1 LTKAKSLTYSKRKDE
16 YREGPTDKIGGVT
29 CVDEKVLDTLRQVAK
44 DLMKKIF
51 SRIFTLNFN
60 LTTISFPIHCMRPLS
75 LLESF
80 GVSGCTIP
88 LYLNKAWTLKDP
100 IERVKY
106 VMVTQISTFRYT
118 STFLK
123 PVISLIML

>member
-1 LTKAKSLTYSKRKDE
+1 V
-16 YREGPTDKIGGVT
+16 I
-29 CVDEKVLDTLRQVAK
+29 CIDEKVLATLREVAK

-51 SRIFTLNFN
+51 SRIFSLNFN
-60 LTTISFPIHCMRPLS
+60 LTTISFPIRCMRPLS

-100 IERVKY
+100 VERVKY
-106 VMVTQISTFRYT
+106 SMVTQVSTFRYT

-123 PVISLIML
+123 PVISSLNL